1 MYRFTRLLPVLFL
14 AAQAFA
20 GTLTITPTTTLSA
33 QTSNNTS
40 ASNTFV
46 ALPNGDP
53 TPGNVSKLPIRNLL
67 PGFTGK
73 VLAHYMPW
81 WGNTGHISIGYSSH
95 DPAQAEAI
103 VEDMISRG
111 YDGLMV
117 TESNSN
123 SWDQQGA
130 LTMFAAVQNHPGFLF
145 AVSDNKGAYSG
156 ATDVTARLLSN
167 IAFDNT
173 NYFQSPNYLRVNGR
187 PVVYVFDN
195 VSGVDWATV
204 QAQAAGHPL
213 FIFRNKSGFSPSYS
227 DGAFSWIGMP
237 SSTDTT
243 GLGYLEG
250 FYTIAQ
256 TYTTK
261 VATGSAWKGFNDT
274 VASWTQNR
282 IVDQQCGNLWMDS
295 MARATTDMAAGPALF
310 KVATW
315 NDYEEGTE
323 TETGIDNCASMAA
336 SVTGSTLNFAPAFS
350 ASTGSERTVDH
361 YEIYISQDGQNLMH
375 LTDAAVGIRSL
386 NLSSY
391 SLAPGTYILY
401 VKMVGQSG
409 ILNRMS
415 GAATYTIP
423 VPPPPPPPPPAPAP
437 KPVAKVTI
445 TSPTNNYANA
455 GQWLEVKATASSSTA
470 ISSMRVLVD
479 GTAVTTI
486 NNVTK
491 VDYWTKAS
499 LKKWHTLQVWAW
511 TNHAWVQSNSVKVY
525 VSH

>member
-1 MYRFTRLLPVLFL
+1 MYRFLRLLPALFL
-14 AAQAFA
+14 AVQAFA

-40 ASNTFV
+40 TSNLFV

-103 VEDMISRG
+103 VQDMISRG

-117 TESNSN
+117 TESNST

-156 ATDVTARLLSN
+156 ASNVTARLLSN
-167 IAFDNT
+167 IDFDNT
-173 NYFQSPNYLRVNGR
+173 HYFLSPNYLRVNGR

-243 GLGYLEG
+243 GLGYLDG
-250 FYTIAQ
+250 FYSAAQ
-256 TYTTK
+256 TNSTK

-282 IVDQQCGNLWMDS
+282 IVSQQCGNLWMDS
-295 MARATTDMAAGPALF
+295 MARATTDMAGGPALF

-323 TETGIDNCASMAA
+323 TETGIDNCASMTA
-336 SVTGSTLNFAPAFS
+336 SVSGSTLNFAPMFS

-361 YEIYISQDGQNLMH
+361 YEVYISQDGQNLMK

-386 NLSSY
+386 NLSNY
-391 SLAPGTYILY
+391 ALANGTYQLY
-401 VKMVGQSG
+401 VKMVAQSG
-409 ILNRMS
+409 IINRMS
-415 GAATYTIP
+415 GAAIYTIP
-423 VPPPPPPPPPAPAP
+423 TPPPPPPPPTP
-437 KPVAKVTI
+437 KPAVATVTV
-445 TSPTNNYANA
+445 TSPTNNYATA
-455 GQWLEVKATASSSTA
+455 GQWMEVKAKAVSSKPVTSLQILLDGKNVMTISGSTS
-470 ISSMRVLVD
+470 IDKWVK
-479 GTAVTTI
+479 G
-486 NNVTK
+486 
-491 VDYWTKAS
+491 S
-499 LKKWHTLQVWAW
+499 LHVWHTIQVSAY
-511 TNHAWVQSNSVKVY
+511 TNGAWVKSNTVKVY